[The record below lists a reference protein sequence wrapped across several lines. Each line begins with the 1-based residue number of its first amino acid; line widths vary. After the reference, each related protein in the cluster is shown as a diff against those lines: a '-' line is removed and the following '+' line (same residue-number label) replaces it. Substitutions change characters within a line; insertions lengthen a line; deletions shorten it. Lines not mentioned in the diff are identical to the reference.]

1 MVVAKDGQLEKTD
14 AVARC
19 RVSLNFVLGLKDE
32 LNGGAD
38 DSGRCQRRVAF
49 EELDF
54 FAGEF
59 VRFAIQ
65 VERAVRPGNMLQD
78 DVIPVPKTNFGGG
91 VHGKRCF
98 GFAPAIG
105 RMDRHFEG
113 RDVIRGTASIFA
125 VPAPARLGAL
135 ASPLAAD
142 LLMP

>member
-1 MVVAKDGQLEKTD
+1 MVVAQDGQLEKTD
-14 AVARC
+14 AAARC
-19 RVSLNFVLGLKDE
+19 RVALNFVLGLKDE

-98 GFAPAIG
+98 GFAVAIG
-105 RMDRHFEG
+105 RMDRRF
-113 RDVIRGTASIFA
+113 
-125 VPAPARLGAL
+125 
-135 ASPLAAD
+135 
-142 LLMP
+142 